1 MAPQGLALQHEV
13 ADLLTD
19 WEKFGCPTQTGRD
32 WSLAEIQAAIDRG
45 PHKSAIEPDAIANV
59 VENEVDNKVV
69 KGQVRA
75 VLWDDIKDNHPG
87 QLTGV
92 SSVQQSNT
100 NLGPT
105 GQSCTCHSYYG
116 SKMGRHKIGQRH
128 HEKMGPEGGNQSTWA
143 LPKMHR
149 SRVRRGRRRCGNPH
163 GKMGHPRWFS
173 GSSTAAKETSG
184 ILLCMATG
192 TNGTMPAGGTKL
204 ATNGMGGLC
213 TIFLR
218 CIRHGKR
225 HCSQR

>member
-1 MAPQGLALQHEV
+1 MAPQGHAPKHEG
-13 ADLLTD
+13 AELLNE
-19 WEKFGCPTQTGRD
+19 WENLGCPTNTVQEGTIG
-32 WSLAEIQAAIDRG
+32 EILQAAINRG
-45 PHKSAIEPDAIANV
+45 PHKSELEPDAIANV

-69 KGQVRA
+69 KGQVSA

-92 SSVQQSNT
+92 
-100 NLGPT
+100 
-105 GQSCTCHSYYG
+105 C
-116 SKMGRHKIGQRH
+116 
-128 HEKMGPEGGNQSTWA
+128 
-143 LPKMHR
+143 
-149 SRVRRGRRRCGNPH
+149 RGRRRCGNPH

-218 CIRHGKR
+218 CIKHGKR
-225 HCSQR
+225 H